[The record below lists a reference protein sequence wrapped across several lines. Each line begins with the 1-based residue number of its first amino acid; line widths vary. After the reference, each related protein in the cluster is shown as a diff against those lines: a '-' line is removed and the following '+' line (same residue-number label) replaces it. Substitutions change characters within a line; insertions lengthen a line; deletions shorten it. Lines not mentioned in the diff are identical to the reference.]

1 MCVFEY
7 IKVEF
12 RIYAQYIK
20 VVLQVYQKFI
30 IPTKIIIVI
39 IIILAS

>member
-7 IKVEF
+7 IKIDF

-20 VVLQVYQKFI
+20 VILQVYQRFI

-39 IIILAS
+39 INIITS

>member
-7 IKVEF
+7 IKVDF

-20 VVLQVYQKFI
+20 VILQVYQRFI
-30 IPTKIIIVI
+30 IHTKIIIVI
-39 IIILAS
+39 IIIITS